1 MVMPPLMRTLYYS
14 KQRLQRLAE
23 DASPVAAGGS
33 INHATLSRAMASDS
47 YSSLSGQGVAAALP
61 VLSQCEKAF
70 SRSERKE
77 KLRARGYES
86 RASGTDFAYAVE
98 ANNCICQTT
107 QDEG

>member
-77 KLRARGYES
+77 KLRARGVREHSIWHRLCVS
-86 RASGTDFAYAVE
+86 RRSEQLYLL
-98 ANNCICQTT
+98 
-107 QDEG
+107 